1 MTGIGIFSLR
11 RKQPSVKL
19 TAAVKL
25 HGKKSEFESPRASDG
40 AELRGISVVFICS
53 NNIIKIDVRHNV
65 MKKGRERAK
74 TYTAASNSITFVK
87 SRFK

>member
-1 MTGIGIFSLR
+1 MTGIRIFSLR

-25 HGKKSEFESPRASDG
+25 HGKKSESESPR

-65 MKKGRERAK
+65 MKKGREKLKHIPLRA
-74 TYTAASNSITFVK
+74 TSDSITFVK

>member
-1 MTGIGIFSLR
+1 MTGIRIFSLR
-11 RKQPSVKL
+11 RKQPSIKL

-25 HGKKSEFESPRASDG
+25 HGKKSESESPR
-40 AELRGISVVFICS
+40 AELRGISVVFICNS

-65 MKKGRERAK
+65 MKKGRERLKHIPLRA
-74 TYTAASNSITFVK
+74 TLDSITFVK